1 MTPTHCVTL
10 RTTIFKSIANTFDMN
25 AMVGC
30 GLRQLK
36 MLRPAAY
43 ASTCFVAV
51 MSTNVMT
58 APSITLSSRR

>member
-1 MTPTHCVTL
+1 MTPTHRVTL

-36 MLRPAAY
+36 MLRQPLTLQPA
-43 ASTCFVAV
+43 SW
-51 MSTNVMT
+51 
-58 APSITLSSRR
+58 R